1 MTTDIEL
8 LSKRARQKAAR
19 AEAGF
24 FDHPTMEAIT
34 GSIDH
39 TLLSPALTNE
49 EVAEHCEEA
58 LECGFASVCIPVTAV
73 PEASRVLRGSS
84 IRVGTVAA
92 FPLGAVPVSI
102 KEAEIFWALEHG
114 ADEVDAV
121 LNLGSLIEGN
131 KQTIREELSSL
142 RRSTSGAVLKVI
154 LEMPLL
160 NDLQVI
166 TTLRLAEQAG
176 VDFVMTCASFGAAVT
191 FYQVALLRTA
201 ASDSMKI
208 KASGG
213 IRTFASAEILK
224 ALGAD
229 RLGTSKATSFLK
241 SANGKLQE
249 VNTKSR
255 CLCGSMR

>member
-24 FDHPTMEAIT
+24 FDHPTMESIA

-39 TLLSPALTNE
+39 TLLSPGLTH
-49 EVAEHCEEA
+49 AEIAAHCEEA
-58 LECGFASVCIPVTAV
+58 LKWGFASVCIPMTAV
-73 PEASRVLRGSS
+73 PEASRVLAGSNV
-84 IRVGTVAA
+84 RVGTVAG
-92 FPLGAVPVSI
+92 FPLGAVPVCI
-102 KEAEIFWALEHG
+102 KEAEILWALEHG

-121 LNLGSLIEGN
+121 LTLGSLMEAN
-131 KQTIREELSSL
+131 SQTIREELSSL
-142 RRSTSGAVLKVI
+142 RRSARGAVLKVI

-166 TTLRLAEQAG
+166 TTLRMAEQAG
-176 VDFVMTCASFGAAVT
+176 VDFVMTCTGFADPVT
-191 FYQVALLRTA
+191 FYQVALLRTS

-208 KASGG
+208 KASGS
-213 IRTFASAEILK
+213 IRTFASAEVLK

-229 RLGTSKATSFLK
+229 RLGTSTATSFLK
-241 SANGKLQE
+241 NGNRE
-249 VNTKSR
+249 S
-255 CLCGSMR
+255 

>member
-1 MTTDIEL
+1 MTDIEL

-24 FDHPTMEAIT
+24 FDHPTMESIK

-39 TLLSPALTNE
+39 TLLFPASTS
-49 EVAEHCEEA
+49 AEIAAHCEEA
-58 LECGFASVCIPVTAV
+58 LRFGFASVCIPMTGVA
-73 PEASRVLRGSS
+73 EASRVLRGSTVK
-84 IRVGTVAA
+84 VGTVAA
-92 FPLGAVPVSI
+92 FPLGASPASI
-102 KEAEIFWALEHG
+102 KSSEILWALENG

-121 LNLGSLIEGN
+121 LNLSAIREGD
-131 KQTIREELSSL
+131 KQTIRDELLTL
-142 RRSTSGAVLKVI
+142 RKAASGAVLKVI

-176 VDFVMTCASFGAAVT
+176 VDFVKTCTGFGGAVT

-208 KASGG
+208 KAAGG
-213 IRTFASAEILK
+213 IKTFAAAEILK

-229 RLGTSKATSFLK
+229 RLGTSRATSFLAQK
-241 SANGKLQE
+241 A
-249 VNTKSR
+249 
-255 CLCGSMR
+255 

>member
-1 MTTDIEL
+1 MIDLTTDIEL

-24 FDHPTMEAIT
+24 FEHPTMESIR

-49 EVAEHCEEA
+49 EIAVHCEEA
-58 LECGFASVCIPVTAV
+58 LRHGFASVCIPMTAL
-73 PEASRVLRGSS
+73 PEALRVLSGSGVK
-84 IRVGTVAA
+84 VGTVAA

-102 KEAEIFWALEHG
+102 KKAEILWALEHG
-114 ADEVDAV
+114 ADEVDTV
-121 LNLGSLIEGN
+121 LDLSSLREGN
-131 KQTIREELSSL
+131 KQAIREELSAL
-142 RRSTSGAVLKVI
+142 RESATGAVLKVI

-176 VDFVMTCASFGAAVT
+176 VDFVKTCTGFGGGVT

-208 KASGG
+208 KAAGG
-213 IRTFASAEILK
+213 IRTFAAAEIMK

-241 SANGKLQE
+241 SANGE
-249 VNTKSR
+249 S
-255 CLCGSMR
+255 